1 MSVRV
6 RLQAIA
12 KHSGDVFIP
21 RGVDVPALDRSI
33 SYEFAPQ
40 KVKVS
45 WRSVSTALLC
55 RRARPACCARVC
67 CRSRECA
74 VPCRFPVPHACAGC
88 THVIIIIPY
97 ASTAPQVGDRLT
109 SGDIYAI
116 VHENSLIDH
125 KIMVPPGARGNV
137 TYIAPAGGY
146 SLTDKVLELEFGGV
160 KKARRPPRP
169 GLHPRAFPL
178 ASRQP

>member
-1 MSVRV
+1 
-6 RLQAIA
+6 
-12 KHSGDVFIP
+12 
-21 RGVDVPALDRSI
+21 
-33 SYEFAPQ
+33 
-40 KVKVS
+40 
-45 WRSVSTALLC
+45 
-55 RRARPACCARVC
+55 
-67 CRSRECA
+67 
-74 VPCRFPVPHACAGC
+74 
-88 THVIIIIPY
+88 
-97 ASTAPQVGDRLT
+97 VGDRLT

-169 GLHPRAFPL
+169 ALHPRAPPP
-178 ASRQP
+178 ASRQPRACACRCVSSRLRQLEVFPSAAARSERQARGDCLPAAAAQVAAMPQQAGTTAKRLSAR